1 MSQTTNPQ
9 SLPVVILAAGSNSRF
24 FPLNS
29 LRHKGLVPLLGKPLL
44 VHQLENL
51 RLHGFSEVFLV
62 ASPRDF
68 DQKELSAMV
77 DHYGLSDLRVT
88 LIEQKQPLGMG
99 DALLQL
105 DLSLLPEQFAVVFPY
120 HVTIGETLVD
130 LLAIGQP
137 TCVAVTPISE
147 PWLYG
152 IIETKNNLATALI
165 EKPAKGT
172 EPSNLKVQG
181 AYLLNAHF
189 VNLLKAIP
197 AQEYSFEVALNT
209 LMSQSAVGVFHL
221 SHPLPTLKFPWHLFS
236 LQVKI
241 MSQQKTSLHPRA
253 NIAPTAVIDDSLGP
267 VLIDEGATV
276 SHASRIV
283 GPAYLG
289 KNSFVG
295 DFSLIRES
303 DLEAGVSVGVHS
315 DITRSIFFEDASFHG
330 GGFIGDSIL
339 DQSVKVGSGLITA
352 NKRFDRA
359 SIVTQVKDK
368 KTDTNTKALG
378 AIIGAKSK
386 LGIRV
391 STMPGVMIGSSQ
403 IVQAGDMVA
412 KNLPHAV
419 SNTSQNEK

>member
-1 MSQTTNPQ
+1 MSHTSNPS

-29 LRHKGLVPLLGKPLL
+29 TRHKGLIPLLGKPLI

-51 RLHGFSEVFLV
+51 RQHGLSEVYII
-62 ASPRDF
+62 ASSRDL
-68 DQKELSAMV
+68 DQQELSETL
-77 DHYGLSDLRVT
+77 DRHGLSDISVT
-88 LIEQKQPLGMG
+88 LVEQKQPLGMG

-105 DLSLLPEQFAVVFPY
+105 DQSLLPEQFAVVFPY
-120 HVTIGETLVD
+120 HVTIGETLAD
-130 LLAIGQP
+130 MLAIGQP

-209 LMSQSAVGVFHL
+209 LMSQSAVGICHL

-236 LQVKI
+236 LQGRI
-241 MSQQKTSLHPRA
+241 ISQQKTSLHPQA
-253 NIAPTAVIDDSLGP
+253 KIAATAVIDDSLGP

-339 DQSVKVGSGLITA
+339 DQSVKVGAGLITA

-359 SIVTQVKDK
+359 FIATQVKDK
-368 KTDTNTKALG
+368 KTDTSTKALG

-403 IVQAGDMVA
+403 IVQAGEIIA